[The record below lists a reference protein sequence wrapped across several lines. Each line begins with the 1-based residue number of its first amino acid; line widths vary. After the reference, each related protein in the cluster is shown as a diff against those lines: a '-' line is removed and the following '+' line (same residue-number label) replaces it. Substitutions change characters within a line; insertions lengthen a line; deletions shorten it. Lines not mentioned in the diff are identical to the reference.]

1 MKYYYVIDVY
11 ERARIGDLLFVNSY
25 DGIIDSS
32 VNSFIELM
40 NNKKNECIKLSCN
53 DQDASYA
60 TAKVST
66 LERLE

>member
-25 DGIIDSS
+25 DGVI
-32 VNSFIELM
+32 NSDKNDFIELI
-40 NNKKNECIKLSCN
+40 NSKKNECIQLSCN
-53 DQDASYA
+53 DQEASYA